1 MATTHIG
8 IPPAVRRGGRRAGY
22 GLAILINLGL
32 LFVVGNLVEW
42 NVFPWLTDTFI
53 EVVPWISFSLL
64 ASIVV
69 NVIYQIN
76 DSRPVRSV
84 GQIGTNLV
92 SIVVTARLLE
102 VFPFDFSAY
111 RFDWETV
118 TRIVLILAIVG
129 AGIGV
134 LTETITLTKGVGT
147 GKEVGDVDDI

>member
-22 GLAILINLGL
+22 ALAILINLGL
-32 LFVVGNLVEW
+32 LYIVGNLLDWGVL
-42 NVFPWLTDTFI
+42 PWLTDAFT
-53 EVVPWISFSLL
+53 EVVPWISLSLL

-76 DSRPVRSV
+76 DTHPVRSV

-111 RFDWETV
+111 RFDWAIV
-118 TRIVLILAIVG
+118 TRVVLILAIVG

-134 LTETITLTKGVGT
+134 LTEIIKLANQAGK